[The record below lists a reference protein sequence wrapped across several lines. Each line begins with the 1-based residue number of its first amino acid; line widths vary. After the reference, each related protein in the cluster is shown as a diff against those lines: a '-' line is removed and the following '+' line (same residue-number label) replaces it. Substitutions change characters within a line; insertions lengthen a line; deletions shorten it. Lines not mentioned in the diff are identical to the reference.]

1 MVFGLVSTV
10 VSDGLGS
17 VLMISAR
24 VDSRE
29 SKLSLAGLVG
39 ELTGETRTETRGLEE
54 LGTGVGEMCGM
65 LGNQRK
71 HCAYTDSLRWV

>member
-54 LGTGVGEMCGM
+54 LGTGVGEAWGM
-65 LGNQRK
+65 LKINVK
-71 HCAYTDSLRWV
+71 IVHM